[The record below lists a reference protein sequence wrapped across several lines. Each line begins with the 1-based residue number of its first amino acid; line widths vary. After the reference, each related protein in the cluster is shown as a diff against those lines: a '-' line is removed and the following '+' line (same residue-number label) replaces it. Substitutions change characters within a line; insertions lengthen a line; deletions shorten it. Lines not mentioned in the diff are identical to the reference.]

1 MHKAGDFNTLYC
13 LCYSSSKRLH
23 LCCAFAILLTCEFF
37 FRIVLSMQFSLGRF
51 QTQLLVRFL
60 KHQGKIKEGKT
71 EKRKKKRKKRK
82 KGKKKK
88 KKKRRKKKK
97 KFVGLAA
104 SPRSVVF
111 VRFVLFGWCRRW

>member
-1 MHKAGDFNTLYC
+1 
-13 LCYSSSKRLH
+13 
-23 LCCAFAILLTCEFF
+23 
-37 FRIVLSMQFSLGRF
+37 MQFSLDRF

-60 KHQGKIKEGKT
+60 KHQGKITEEKT
-71 EKRKKKRKKRK
+71 EKEKE
-82 KGKKKK
+82 K
-88 KKKRRKKKK
+88 KKKRK